1 MNSPLYDYAI
11 RLLSR
16 RSYGSEELR
25 RKLQKR
31 GSGEEAEGIIERLQ
45 RKGYLNDEEYAYQK
59 ARFGREVRRWGNNR
73 IVQDLTRLG
82 LNARIV
88 ELTLGK
94 LDKECPEAET
104 LQQVTERWVKSS
116 GPPKSISQLKKLYD
130 HCVRLGYSS
139 EQVRAGLQGYFKE
152 IEW

>member
-1 MNSPLYDYAI
+1 MSTSTYNYAI

-25 RKLQKR
+25 RKLQRR
-31 GSGEEAEGIIERLQ
+31 GSSDEAEKIIARL
-45 RKGYLNDEEYAYQK
+45 KELGYLNDEEYAYQRAK
-59 ARFGREVRRWGNNR
+59 FRREIRRWGNHR
-73 IVQDLTRLG
+73 IAQDLTRLG

-94 LDKECPEAET
+94 LDKECPEAKSF
-104 LQQVTERWVKSS
+104 QQVTQAWIKSS

-130 HCVRLGYSS
+130 HCIRLGYSS
-139 EQVRAGLQGYFKE
+139 EQVRTGLQEHFNE
-152 IEW
+152 IGW

>member
-1 MNSPLYDYAI
+1 MSSSLYDYAI

-25 RKLQKR
+25 RKLHRR
-31 GSGEEAEGIIERLQ
+31 GGLEEADKIIPRLE
-45 RKGYLNDEEYAYQK
+45 KIGYLNDEEYAYQRAK
-59 ARFGREVRRWGNNR
+59 FRREVRRWGNHR

-94 LDKECPEAET
+94 LAEECPEAQSF
-104 LQQVTERWVKSS
+104 QQVTQAWIKSS

-130 HCVRLGYSS
+130 RCIRLGYSS
-139 EQVRAGLQGYFKE
+139 ELVRTGLQEYFKE
-152 IEW
+152 IGW

>member
-1 MNSPLYDYAI
+1 LSTSTYNYAI

-25 RKLQKR
+25 RKLQRR
-31 GSGEEAEGIIERLQ
+31 GASDEAEKIIARL
-45 RKGYLNDEEYAYQK
+45 KELGYLNDEEYAYQRAK
-59 ARFGREVRRWGNNR
+59 FRREIRRWGNHR
-73 IVQDLTRLG
+73 IAQDLTRLG

-94 LDKECPEAET
+94 LDKECPEAKSF
-104 LQQVTERWVKSS
+104 QQVTQAWIKSS

-130 HCVRLGYSS
+130 HCIRLGYSS
-139 EQVRAGLQGYFKE
+139 EQVRTGLQEHFNE
-152 IEW
+152 IGW

>member
-1 MNSPLYDYAI
+1 MSSSTYDYAI

-25 RKLQKR
+25 RKLQR
-31 GSGEEAEGIIERLQ
+31 REDREEVDNIVTRLQ
-45 RKGYLNDEEYAYQK
+45 ELGYLNDEEYAYRRAK
-59 ARFGREVRRWGNNR
+59 FRREVRRWGNHR

-94 LDKECPEAET
+94 LDKECPEAQSF
-104 LQQVTERWVKSS
+104 QQVTQAWIKSS
-116 GPPKSISQLKKLYD
+116 GPPESISQLKKLYD

-139 EQVRAGLQGYFKE
+139 EQVRTGLQEHFKE
-152 IEW
+152 ISW